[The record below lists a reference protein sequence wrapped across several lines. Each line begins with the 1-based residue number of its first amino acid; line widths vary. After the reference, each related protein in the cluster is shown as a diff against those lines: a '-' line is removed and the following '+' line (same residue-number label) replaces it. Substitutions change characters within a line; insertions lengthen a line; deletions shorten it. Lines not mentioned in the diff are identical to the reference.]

1 MASRKSRPLV
11 MIVWLDAAHD
21 TFGWG
26 KGLEAEQVF
35 EVPLVQSVG
44 WLIARTKQGIK
55 IAQSL
60 TSDNIAQTLVVPAR
74 MIQKIINLPNPLGQA
89 HVKKNLQ

>member
-1 MASRKSRPLV
+1 
-11 MIVWLDAAHD
+11 
-21 TFGWG
+21 
-26 KGLEAEQVF
+26 LEAEQVF

-74 MIQKIINLPNPLGQA
+74 MIQKVINLPNPLGQA